1 MGVSRVVVQCGAVA
15 GVLEG
20 CLGPHGRAVLLEKAG
35 CIIITQDGSELLST
49 LEIGDPLLNNVVQ
62 AVVEQT
68 QVLGDGCK
76 VTILLLRHLL
86 ATLDACLPHS
96 LAMQVSR
103 RQKLIQMTKFIQK
116 NVLWRLQRDV
126 INLGAQV
133 YPLRS
138 FEAVTHILHSTAEDL
153 FRTKFSKFI
162 AKNLAKLFSSYI
174 SSECSS
180 SGELLKLLDHL
191 AVHTHTA
198 IIEVFHMPL
207 VRSHVVSGFVITRK
221 FRHLN
226 KGMKFDNVPCI
237 LWSILLEHKRE
248 HGSQV
253 RDVIETRCGEMLV
266 ESIVS
271 SRNCLERCLNL
282 LVSLRT
288 KLILSSICFP
298 DWGAAMCV
306 KYGIS
311 LIDGIDSEEW
321 KLLDVRLKLQP
332 VVREEDITPQAIGTL
347 ERIEPLHIGTC
358 DYVKL
363 TNHGGHQMILCGP
376 TVTQCR
382 QFSKAYVQ
390 LFKYLSAWVADCLD
404 FYQNNSVPDPET
416 DGSEDEYNAHTRTKD
431 SRCEHKSHPKFRD
444 LDFEYAQHSGFM
456 NGNIDVYSSG
466 ENLMTD
472 SYHEDVP
479 GGYGMRGPMDYG
491 SNNQMGEVPSLEHT
505 YSRKFSHTGS
515 VMSPTSTERT
525 YVLSDGA
532 GSGVQYTSSRKFS
545 YTGSTTSQAST
556 GHQPMLS
563 HGARAININGSRSSS
578 QFSYSV
584 SAPNTPREHMLDA
597 RYHNHNH
604 NHNGSTRIHTSTEP
618 TNTRDHN
625 FNGST
630 KYTNNVH
637 YNYSGSVSH
646 LPTQYTNKWFP
657 DYSDQTNKHYNYN
670 THTGYTSTE
679 YTANQTHLHNRYSV
693 YSGPQDTHHHH
704 HDYQLY
710 PGFSFT
716 SSSSSSCSSYG
727 VPSEPCDPRLG
738 GVMYAVPHGG
748 FVELLAKYLVTENIS
763 MDITEDTTRAIVLS
777 LLNEVPWQLYRKV
790 SYSQK
795 SYLEFQTKL
804 FGHFG
809 ELRTLGQKFI
819 QPQVTQGS
827 HFSGYQSPFMLFKI
841 LDRVLHFAEYI
852 LRIECIIPSK
862 LRISKFIQSSKDD
875 EDDDDDD

>member
-49 LEIGDPLLNNVVQ
+49 LEIGDPLLNKVVQ
-62 AVVEQT
+62 MVVEQT

-86 ATLDACLPHS
+86 ASLDTCLPHS
-96 LAMQVSR
+96 LTMQVSR
-103 RQKLIQMTKFIQK
+103 RQKLIQITKFIQK
-116 NVLWRLQRDV
+116 TVLWRLQRDV

-207 VRSHVVSGFVITRK
+207 VRSHVVSGFVITRR

-237 LWSILLEHKRE
+237 LWSIELEQKRE

-253 RDVIETRCGEMLV
+253 RDVIETRCGETLV

-271 SRNCLERCLNL
+271 TRNCLERCLKL
-282 LVSLRT
+282 LVSHRT

-298 DWGAAMCV
+298 DWGTAMCV

-321 KLLDVRLKLQP
+321 KLLDVKLKLQP

-404 FYQNNSVPDPET
+404 FYHNNSVSET
-416 DGSEDEYNAHTRTKD
+416 ESDGSEDEYNAHTGTKD
-431 SRCEHKSHPKFRD
+431 PRREHRSHPKFQD
-444 LDFEYAQHSGFM
+444 FDFEYAQHSGFM
-456 NGNIDVYSSG
+456 NGNIEVYSSG
-466 ENLMTD
+466 ENLMTG
-472 SYHEDVP
+472 SYHEDIP
-479 GGYGMRGPMDYG
+479 GGYGMRGPMNYG
-491 SNNQMGEVPSLEHT
+491 SSNPIGEVPSLENT

-515 VMSPTSTERT
+515 VTSPTSTERT

-532 GSGVQYTSSRKFS
+532 GSSVQYTSSRKFS

-556 GHQPMLS
+556 RHRHMLS
-563 HGARAININGSRSSS
+563 DGARASDMNGSRSSS
-578 QFSYSV
+578 EKFSYSV

-597 RYHNHNH
+597 RYHNN
-604 NHNGSTRIHTSTEP
+604 NGSTRICTSTEP
-618 TNTRDHN
+618 TSTRDYD
-625 FNGST
+625 FNES
-630 KYTNNVH
+630 KIYANNVH

-646 LPTQYTNKWFP
+646 LPTQNTNKWFP
-657 DYSDQTNKHYNYN
+657 NYSDHTSKHYYN

-679 YTANQTHLHNRYSV
+679 HTGNQTHRYSV
-693 YSGPQDTHHHH
+693 YSSPQDTHHHE
-704 HDYQLY
+704 YQLY
-710 PGFSFT
+710 PSFT
-716 SSSSSSCSSYG
+716 FMSSSSSSCSSYG

-763 MDITEDTTRAIVLS
+763 LHITDDTTRAIVLS
-777 LLNEVPWQLYRKV
+777 LLNEIPWQLHRKV

-804 FGHFG
+804 FGHFRD
-809 ELRTLGQKFI
+809 LRTRGQKFI

-875 EDDDDDD
+875 EDSGDDDD